1 MGDVMIKKLVSHFEE
16 GFLSLLLV
24 SMTLLVFAE
33 VVARFGFNAGI
44 HWAQE
49 ATLLMAA
56 WFVLFGASYGVK
68 VGAHIGVDVF
78 VKMLPANTH
87 RFFTLLAIVL
97 CLIYCGLFVYG
108 SWIYLS
114 KMKMI
119 GIEMEDIPIPK
130 WIPMSILII
139 GFVLLIIRF
148 LQLGWKVVIG
158 QADGFHFADEAE
170 ESMEIAKG
178 LKESSLGDTDT
189 DSNKDKG
196 DKS

>member
-1 MGDVMIKKLVSHFEE
+1 
-16 GFLSLLLV
+16 
-24 SMTLLVFAE
+24 
-33 VVARFGFNAGI
+33 
-44 HWAQE
+44 
-49 ATLLMAA
+49 MAA

-78 VKMLPANTH
+78 VKMLPTNTH

-130 WIPMSILII
+130 WIPMSILVI

-170 ESMEIAKG
+170 ESMEIAKD
-178 LKESSLGDTDT
+178 LQDTALGDPENK